1 MPEQQYV
8 AQDFVMSQNSLI
20 LVLLKKIKEPATDM
34 TKDQRLHFERTGC
47 RGILQPPRRQ
57 RTDIR
62 RHEQRVWVEQV
73 AKIFHGRKHRIPSA
87 DCIDT
92 QLLQRNNGKN

>member
-1 MPEQQYV
+1 MEEQGLQACNPETE
-8 AQDFVMSQNSLI
+8 AIGRRPRPLGGPI
-20 LVLLKKIKEPATDM
+20 HIPLHI
-34 TKDQRLHFERTGC
+34 DQRLHFERTGC

-62 RHEQRVWVEQV
+62 RHEQRVWVEQA

-92 QLLQRNNGKN
+92 QFLQRHNGKN